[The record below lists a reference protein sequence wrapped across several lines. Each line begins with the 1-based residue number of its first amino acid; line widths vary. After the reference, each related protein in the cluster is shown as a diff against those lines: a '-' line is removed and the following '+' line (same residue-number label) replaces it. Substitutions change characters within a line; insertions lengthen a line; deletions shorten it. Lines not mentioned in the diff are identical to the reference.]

1 MSAVDP
7 MGFDSER
14 FKLDDALSEIY
25 MLRKSNSEIFKRLN
39 ELEKKMAQV
48 TAIALAIAVV
58 IPVIVESILKK

>member
-1 MSAVDP
+1 
-7 MGFDSER
+7 MGFDSDR

-25 MLRKSNSEIFKRLN
+25 MLRKSNSEIMKRLN

-58 IPVIVESILKK
+58 IPVIVESVLKN

>member
-1 MSAVDP
+1 
-7 MGFDSER
+7 MGFDSDR

-25 MLRKSNSEIFKRLN
+25 MLRKSNTEIMKRLN

-58 IPVIVESILKK
+58 IPVIVESVLKN

>member
-1 MSAVDP
+1 

-25 MLRKSNSEIFKRLN
+25 MLRKSNSEIMKRLN

-58 IPVIVESILKK
+58 IPVIVESVLKN

>member
-1 MSAVDP
+1 
-7 MGFDSER
+7 MGFDNDR

-25 MLRKSNSEIFKRLN
+25 MLRKSNSEIMKRLN

-58 IPVIVESILKK
+58 IPVIVESVLKN

>member
-1 MSAVDP
+1 MD
-7 MGFDSER
+7 FDSER

-25 MLRKSNSEIFKRLN
+25 MLRKSNSEIMKRLN

-58 IPVIVESILKK
+58 IPVIVESVLKN

>member
-1 MSAVDP
+1 